1 MAIKKADELDFSNKK
16 VTMLIFGRPG
26 IGKTTLAL
34 SAPKPLLIDIDEGV
48 DRVEACYRNDTL
60 TYDSDLDPIEKWN
73 TINKDL
79 QNEDLSSYETIV
91 VDTLGKLTDILAP
104 VVIRENPA
112 NGLKD
117 GKTLSLKGYGAIA
130 TKIKDFIKFIH
141 NLGKHV
147 IFISHITEQQ
157 DGEAT
162 KIRLN
167 ISGSTKDN
175 IWKDIDLGGYVEMI
189 GKKRMIN
196 FTPTERYDAKG
207 SHGVFGMYEIPVLK
221 DSSNGGRNQDN
232 KFLTNLFNIYIN
244 NIIDTQ
250 QKYISDEK
258 IYNEAI
264 KLVDDIK
271 KVSTVEELNEVVAK
285 IRETKHALSSRE
297 ELLAH
302 VGAKVKELGATYDKE
317 SKCYTKL

>member
-104 VVIRENPA
+104 VVIRENSV

-207 SHGVFGMYEIPVLK
+207 SHGVFGMYEIPTLK
-221 DSSNGGRNQDN
+221 DSNNGGRNQDN
-232 KFLTNLFNIYIN
+232 KFLTNLFNVYIN

-264 KLVDDIK
+264 KLADDIK
-271 KVSTVEELNEVVAK
+271 KVSTIEELNEVVAK